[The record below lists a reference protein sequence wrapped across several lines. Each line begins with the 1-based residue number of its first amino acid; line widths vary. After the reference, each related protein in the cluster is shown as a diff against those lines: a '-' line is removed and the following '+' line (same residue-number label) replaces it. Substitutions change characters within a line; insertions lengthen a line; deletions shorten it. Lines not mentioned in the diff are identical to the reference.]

1 MIGRNEDRPM
11 SAIRPAAPF
20 DLKQVEAVVRAA
32 YSGYIARIGREPGP
46 MLEDYASLIAQGRVH
61 VLDDGGV
68 VGVLVLVPQPG
79 AMLLD
84 NVAVDPAAQG
94 KGFGR
99 LLLAF
104 AEQEARRQ
112 GFEVIRLYTH
122 VLMTENLALYP
133 RLGYVE
139 THRGE
144 EKGFSRVYMAKR
156 LVERS
161 SPR

>member
-1 MIGRNEDRPM
+1 MTV
-11 SAIRPAAPF
+11 IRPAALL
-20 DLKQVEAVVRAA
+20 DLEHVETVVRAA
-32 YSGYIARIGREPGP
+32 YSGYISRIGREPGP
-46 MLEDYASLIAQGRVH
+46 MLDDYASLIGQGLVH

-68 VGVLVLVPQPG
+68 IGVVVLVPEPE

-94 KGFGR
+94 KGYGR
-99 LLLAF
+99 LLLTF

-112 GFEVIRLYTH
+112 GFGVIRLYTN

-144 EKGFSRVYMAKR
+144 EKGYSRVYMEKR

-161 SPR
+161 YP

>member
-68 VGVLVLVPQPG
+68 VGVLVLVPEPG